1 MQQVKT
7 RPGKINKLQID
18 TNPHKLDAR
27 PRSRE
32 RRSPRTNPFVTARFG
47 RDGLCPVRS
56 HAARGDT
63 RPPVRGVSGEGRA
76 SSRPSGDC
84 RMSGV
89 VGRVRGAYSRG
100 ERTRQSASLP
110 LRPLWQ
116 KNTLERASCPFYY
129 GADATKRVPPF
140 AAFAFFVAKNT
151 PERASCPFYYDAD
164 ATKRVPPDHPLF
176 SVVTCLHD
184 SRMRPA
190 RGKRTICSLAF
201 CRWYG
206 DC

>member
-110 LRPLWQ
+110 LRPLRSLWQ
-116 KNTLERASCPFYY
+116 KTHLNGQAARSTTMRTRQSASLPITPCSPWLRVCTIRGCARREAREPSVLWLFAVGTEIAKLELR
-129 GADATKRVPPF
+129 
-140 AAFAFFVAKNT
+140 
-151 PERASCPFYYDAD
+151 
-164 ATKRVPPDHPLF
+164 
-176 SVVTCLHD
+176 
-184 SRMRPA
+184 
-190 RGKRTICSLAF
+190 
-201 CRWYG
+201 
-206 DC
+206 